1 MLQSQHHQNQ
11 VLSFFRQ
18 LVHTA
23 KLLRRSARFVGL
35 TQQPSCAQTQTM
47 LEPKRP
53 DARTN
58 LMRHVHQLEIRL
70 LIPAHF
76 GALNQHAQ

>member
-1 MLQSQHHQNQ
+1 
-11 VLSFFRQ
+11 
-18 LVHTA
+18 
-23 KLLRRSARFVGL
+23 
-35 TQQPSCAQTQTM
+35 M

-76 GALNQHAQ
+76 GALNQHAQECKIDPIPGLAIHHEFATSTRQRCNNLRPELPAVLAIELSR

>member
-11 VLSFFRQ
+11 PLSFFRP
-18 LVHTA
+18 LVQTV
-23 KLLRRSARFVGL
+23 KSLRRSARFVGL
-35 TQQPSCAQTQTM
+35 TQQPSRTQTQPM

-58 LMRHVHQLEIRL
+58 LVRHVHQLEIRL

-76 GALNQHAQ
+76 GALNQHA